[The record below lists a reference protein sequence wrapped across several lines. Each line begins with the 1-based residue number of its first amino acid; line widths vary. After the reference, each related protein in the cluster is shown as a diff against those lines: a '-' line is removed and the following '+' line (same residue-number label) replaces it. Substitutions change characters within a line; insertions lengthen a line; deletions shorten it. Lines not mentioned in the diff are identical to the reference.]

1 MAVEDFDTKEPVERP
16 GNSRNRASTAWAAT
30 RRGRPDRRHGRR
42 RSQGRGVFLTPAAQR
57 RSVHEY
63 ERKQLLERVERE
75 GATVGADI
83 PEEMTVQGE
92 PVELRSFVFE
102 VNSRETVPSGERE
115 RVERAKRNLRRE
127 RLQRKQRIE
136 DGDITRAEGETL
148 AEAVVG
154 IDRALNALE
163 QLEPADVEAEAER
176 AEAADRKRW
185 MSFLRQV
192 LGHEDGDTRRGLGR

>member
-1 MAVEDFDTKEPVERP
+1 MADGGLRV
-16 GNSRNRASTAWAAT
+16 A
-30 RRGRPDRRHGRR
+30 
-42 RSQGRGVFLTPAAQR
+42 RGVLLTPAAKR

-136 DGDITRAEGETL
+136 DGDITRAEGEAL

-163 QLEPADVEAEAER
+163 QLDPADVEAEAER

-192 LGHEDGDTRRGLGR
+192 LGQEDGDTRRGLGR